1 MLVGTLLDLIPK
13 NGKLKVVL
21 SRHEK
26 GARIALIPKPDN
38 MADGDGGT
46 ELDIRQAALVSPI
59 VIDFDP
65 QQPDLESALT
75 ESISAFSPGVAN
87 AASQLEN
94 YRLEQQ
100 RLAAEAA
107 EAAKKKAS
115 TAKAKKVAKTATK
128 KASQPTGDEQPKEKK
143 EDANGD
149 LFAAG
154 IAASGAASGTDDGQV
169 KPEAAPTTTPPP
181 ESQAS
186 EPSDEGGQVTGE
198 VAS

>member
-94 YRLEQQ
+94 YTQEQQ

-115 TAKAKKVAKTATK
+115 ATKAKKVTKTATK
-128 KASQPTGDEQPKEKK
+128 KGGQSSEQEQVKEKK

-154 IAASGAASGTDDGQV
+154 IAASGAATGTAGDQA
-169 KPEAAPTTTPPP
+169 KPAAPDPSP
-181 ESQAS
+181 EPEGQTSSSNDQGAQA
-186 EPSDEGGQVTGE
+186 PSE